1 MGNKETSEDK
11 AFDNGL
17 SEFVIYKKLYK
28 NANKFDFV
36 NGYFAGALT
45 MQEKVEKLRNKLY
58 NELPTGEV
66 NAFDLLKIIK
76 NHISE
81 LDKLN

>member
-1 MGNKETSEDK
+1 MKNKETSEDK

-17 SEFVIYKKLYK
+17 NEFVIYKKLYK

-36 NGYFAGALT
+36 NGYFAGSLT

-66 NAFDLLKIIK
+66 NPFDLLKIIK